1 MPLFKQLI
9 KKLGYLSE
17 DQQEKIYQAFVVAKN
32 AHTGQ
37 KRDTGEEY
45 LMHPVAVAAILAD
58 LHLDYESLM
67 AALLHDVIEDTALS
81 KEYILDKFGSSVA
94 ELVDGVTKLSQIEFS
109 SQAEAKAESFRKMVL
124 AMSHDIRV
132 ILIKL
137 ADRLHN
143 MQTLGGVGLHK
154 RSRIAKETIEIYAPI
169 ANRLGMHNISTQ
181 LESLAFEFLYPR
193 RQRIL
198 QKAIEKTRG
207 SRKEVMELIEK
218 ELKHAVENSNLNK
231 EDIEIFGREKSI
243 YGIYK
248 KMVERHVDFA
258 EIMDL
263 YAFRIIT
270 KSVDECYRVLGLV
283 HGLYK
288 PIPGKFKDYI
298 AIPKFNG
305 YQSLHTVLLG
315 PYGIPI
321 EIQIRTELMDQM
333 ANNGI
338 AAHWLYKSGEKS
350 TDSAH
355 IRAQQW
361 VNNLLEMQQ
370 STGSSLDFIENVKI
384 DLFPDEIYIFTPKGN
399 IMELPRGATI
409 VDFAYAVHSDIGNT
423 CVAARIDRQFVP
435 LSTVLFNGQTVSVIT
450 APGAK
455 PNPGWLN
462 FVVTARAKSGIRA
475 FLKNLQHSETV
486 ELGKQLLTE
495 ALAAIKISIHEI
507 PPTVIDEVL
516 QKTNLKNIDELYEEI
531 GLGNRIS
538 IFVAHQ
544 IADTMHQE
552 ITLNDIDSSKPKPL
566 LIKGA
571 EGVAITFGK
580 CCYPIPGDQIIGYFD
595 PEMHGLVIHA
605 ENCPNAIKLRK
616 HPEKCLP
623 VNWADNVQGSFQTE
637 INIEALN
644 QRGALAQLAQA
655 ISSADSNIDDI
666 SVKDS
671 SGGYCI
677 VNIKLSVKNLLHL
690 ERVLR
695 HISNLPVVAGVIR
708 KR

>member
-1 MPLFKQLI
+1 MSLFNSLM
-9 KKLGYLSE
+9 KKLSYLNE
-17 DQQEKIYQAFVVAKN
+17 AQIEKVYQAFLTAKE
-32 AHTGQ
+32 AHAGQ
-37 KRDTGEEY
+37 KRDSGEDY
-45 LMHPVAVAAILAD
+45 LIHPVAVASILAD
-58 LHLDYESLM
+58 MHLDHESLM
-67 AALLHDVIEDTALS
+67 AALLHDVIEDTALT
-81 KEYILDKFGSSVA
+81 KEFVLNKFGSSVA
-94 ELVDGVTKLSQIEFS
+94 ELVDAVTKLSQIEFS
-109 SQAEAKAESFRKMVL
+109 SKAEAKAESFRKMIL

-132 ILIKL
+132 ILVKL

-143 MQTLGGVGLHK
+143 MKTLAGVSSHK
-154 RSRIAKETIEIYAPI
+154 RSRIARETIEIYAPI
-169 ANRLGMHNISTQ
+169 ANRLGMHNISSQ
-181 LESLAFEFLYPR
+181 LESLAFEFLYPK

-218 ELKHAVENSNLNK
+218 ELKHAVENSTLNK
-231 EDIEIFGREKSI
+231 EDITIFGREKSI

-270 KSVDECYRVLGLV
+270 KSVDECYRVLGMV

-305 YQSLHTVLLG
+305 YQSLHTILLG

-338 AAHWLYKSGEKS
+338 AAHWIYKSGEKA
-350 TDSAH
+350 TDAAH

-361 VNNLLEMQQ
+361 VNNLLELQQ

-384 DLFPDEIYIFTPKGN
+384 DLFPDEIYVFTPKGS

-409 VDFAYAVHSDIGNT
+409 VDFAYAVHTDIGNT
-423 CVAARIDRQFVP
+423 CVAARIDRQFVS
-435 LSTVLFNGQTVSVIT
+435 LSTILFNGQTVSVIT

-455 PNPGWLN
+455 PNPAWLN

-475 FLKNLQHSETV
+475 FLKNLQHSETI
-486 ELGKQLLTE
+486 ELGKQLLQE
-495 ALAAIKISIHEI
+495 ALLSLSVSWNDI
-507 PPTVIDEVL
+507 PPSVIDDLL
-516 QKTNLKNIDELYEEI
+516 QKINIKNPDELYEEI

-544 IADTMHQE
+544 IADAMHRE
-552 ITLNDIDSSKPKPL
+552 VSLKDIATTEPKPL

-580 CCYPIPGDQIIGYFD
+580 CCYPIPGDPIIGYFD
-595 PEMHGLVIHA
+595 SESHGLVIHA
-605 ENCPNAIKLRK
+605 ENCPNITKLRK

-623 VNWADNVQGSFQTE
+623 VNWSDDVQGNFQTE

-666 SVKDS
+666 SVHDS

>member
-1 MPLFKQLI
+1 MPLFKPLM
-9 KKLGYLSE
+9 KKLVYLSE
-17 DQQEKIYQAFVVAKN
+17 EQIEKVYQAFLTAKD
-32 AHTGQ
+32 AHSGQ
-37 KRDTGEEY
+37 KRDSGEEY
-45 LMHPVAVAAILAD
+45 LIHPIAVASILAD
-58 LHLDYESLM
+58 MHLDHESIM
-67 AALLHDVIEDTALS
+67 AALLHDVIEDTAIT
-81 KEYILDKFGSSVA
+81 KEFVLNKFGTSVA
-94 ELVDGVTKLSQIEFS
+94 ELVDAVTKLSQIEFS
-109 SQAEAKAESFRKMVL
+109 SKAEAKAESFRKMIL

-132 ILIKL
+132 ILVKL

-143 MQTLGGVGLHK
+143 MQTLGGVAPHK
-154 RSRIAKETIEIYAPI
+154 RVRIARETIEIYAPI
-169 ANRLGMHNISTQ
+169 ANRLGMHNISIQ
-181 LESLAFEFLYPR
+181 LESLSFAFLYPR

-198 QKAIEKTRG
+198 QKAIEQTRG

-218 ELKHAVENSNLNK
+218 ELNLAVENSNIEK
-231 EDIEIFGREKSI
+231 SDIEILGREKSL

-270 KSVDECYRVLGLV
+270 KSVDECYRILGLV

-305 YQSLHTVLLG
+305 YQSLHTILLG

-321 EIQIRTELMDQM
+321 EIQIRTESMDQM

-338 AAHWLYKSGEKS
+338 SAHWLYKSGEKA
-350 TDSAH
+350 TDAAH

-370 STGSSLDFIENVKI
+370 NTGSSLDFIENVKI
-384 DLFPDEIYIFTPKGN
+384 DLFPDEIYVFTPKGN

-435 LSTVLFNGQTVSVIT
+435 LSTTLFNGQTVSVIT

-475 FLKNLQHSETV
+475 FLKNLQLSETI
-486 ELGKQLLTE
+486 ELGKQLLSE
-495 ALAAIKISIHEI
+495 ALAAISISPHEI
-507 PPTVIDEVL
+507 PPLIIEEVL
-516 QKTNLKNIDELYEEI
+516 LKTNIKNIEELYEEI

-544 IADTMHQE
+544 IADYMHKE
-552 ITLNDIDSSKPKPL
+552 VSSNFNNSESKPL

-571 EGVAITFGK
+571 EGVAITFGQ
-580 CCYPIPGDQIIGYFD
+580 CCYPVPGDAIIGYFD

-605 ENCPNAIKLRK
+605 ENCPNAPKLHR
-616 HPEKCLP
+616 HPDKCLP
-623 VNWADNVQGSFQTE
+623 VNWADDVQGNFQTE
-637 INIEALN
+637 INVEALN

-666 SVKDS
+666 SVHDS
-671 SGGYCI
+671 SGGYCL

>member
-1 MPLFKQLI
+1 MPLFKALM
-9 KKLGYLSE
+9 KKLNYLNE
-17 DQQEKIYQAFVVAKN
+17 EQLEKTYQAFLTAKD
-32 AHTGQ
+32 AHAGQ
-37 KRDTGEEY
+37 KRDGGEEY
-45 LMHPVAVAAILAD
+45 LSHPVAVASILAD
-58 LHLDYESLM
+58 MHLDHESIM
-67 AALLHDVIEDTALS
+67 AALLHDVIEDTAVTKEFILS
-81 KEYILDKFGSSVA
+81 KFGPSVT

-109 SQAEAKAESFRKMVL
+109 SKAEAKAESFRKMVL
-124 AMSHDIRV
+124 AMSRDIRV
-132 ILIKL
+132 IIVKL

-143 MQTLGGVGLHK
+143 MQTLGGVAPHK
-154 RSRIAKETIEIYAPI
+154 RTRIARETIEIYAPI
-169 ANRLGMHNISTQ
+169 ANRLGMHNIHNQ
-181 LESLAFEFLYPR
+181 LESLSFAYLYPR

-218 ELKHAVENSNLNK
+218 ELNHAVEHSNLEKN
-231 EDIEIFGREKSI
+231 DITIFGREKSI
-243 YGIYK
+243 YAIYK
-248 KMVERHVDFA
+248 KMIERHVDFA

-270 KSVDECYRVLGLV
+270 KSVDECYRILGLV

-305 YQSLHTVLLG
+305 YQSLHTILLG

-338 AAHWLYKSGEKS
+338 AAHWLYKSGEKI
-350 TDSAH
+350 TDAAH
-355 IRAQQW
+355 VRAQQW

-370 STGSSLDFIENVKI
+370 SPGSSLDFIENVKI
-384 DLFPDEIYIFTPKGN
+384 DLFPDEIYVFTPKGN
-399 IMELPRGATI
+399 IMELPRGSTI
-409 VDFAYAVHSDIGNT
+409 VDFAYAVHTDIGNT

-435 LSTVLFNGQTVSVIT
+435 LSTTLFNGQTVSVIT

-475 FLKNLQHSETV
+475 FLKNLQLSETI
-486 ELGKQLLTE
+486 ELGRQLLSE
-495 ALAAIKISIHEI
+495 ALAALAISLNDI
-507 PPTVIDEVL
+507 PPLALEEVL
-516 QKTNLKNIDELYEEI
+516 QKTSIKNLDELCEEI

-538 IFVAHQ
+538 VFVAHQ
-544 IADTMHQE
+544 IADAMHKKIALGSE
-552 ITLNDIDSSKPKPL
+552 EEPKPL
-566 LIKGA
+566 TIKGA
-571 EGVAITFGK
+571 EGVAITFGD
-580 CCYPIPGDQIIGYFD
+580 CCYPIPGDAIIGYFD

-605 ENCPNAIKLRK
+605 ENCINAAKLRK

-623 VNWADNVQGSFQTE
+623 VSWDDEVHGNFQTV
-637 INIEALN
+637 INVEALN

-666 SVKDS
+666 SVHDS
-671 SGGYCI
+671 SGGYCL